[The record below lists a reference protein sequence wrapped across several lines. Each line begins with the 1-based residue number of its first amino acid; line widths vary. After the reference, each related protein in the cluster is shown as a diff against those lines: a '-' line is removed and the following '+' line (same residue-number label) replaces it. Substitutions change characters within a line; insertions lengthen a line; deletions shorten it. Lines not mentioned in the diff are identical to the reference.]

1 MNIIIIEDEKPALE
15 KLRLQLNN
23 YQYPINVLAILSG
36 VQESVTWLS
45 ENVHPDL
52 IFCDIALSDGIS
64 FDIFKQVN
72 VKCPV
77 IFITAYDDYLLE
89 AFELNSIDYLLK
101 PVSQERLFV
110 AMNKYFQLKE
120 HFAGNYAGLADYYV
134 AGQQQ
139 KTRYLVKKG
148 VSYSTVKLED
158 IAYFISEHKIT
169 FLIDKAGNKFIL
181 DKTLQEL
188 ESELPKSDFFR
199 INRKYVS
206 NISAISKFKPYTKGK
221 ILVELVPV
229 VGEEIIVSS
238 ENAAAFKLW
247 VSGDV

>member
-15 KLRLQLNN
+15 KLRLQLIN
-23 YQYPINVLAILSG
+23 YPRPVNIVATLSG
-36 VQESVTWLS
+36 VQESVMWLS
-45 ENVHPDL
+45 DNVHPDL

-64 FDIFKQVN
+64 FDIFRQVN

-110 AMNKYFQLKE
+110 ALNKYFQLKE
-120 HFAGNYAGLADYYV
+120 HFAGNYSGLADYYF

-169 FLIDKAGNKFIL
+169 FLIDKSGNKYIL

-188 ESELPKSDFFR
+188 ETELPKNDFFR
-199 INRKYVS
+199 INRKYIG
-206 NISAISKFKPYTKGK
+206 NISAISKFKPFSKGK
-221 ILVELVPV
+221 ILVELTPA
-229 VGEEIIVSS
+229 VGEEVIVSA

-247 VSGDV
+247 VSGDG

>member
-23 YQYPINVLAILSG
+23 YPYPINVLATLSG
-36 VQESVTWLS
+36 VQESVSWLS

-64 FDIFKQVN
+64 LDIFRQAT

-199 INRKYVS
+199 INRKYIS